1 MLNILKY
8 LRDRL
13 TNSSKS
19 DKKPTPINIDD
30 LKGYTDEEMFGLE
43 KNPKK
48 IIEDFEKAS
57 KYLAVRIYH
66 QELIDN
72 FKLEELV
79 HRTDLEGT
87 VTVLVLDLPASVECI
102 LHTNIDRWSK
112 TPEELFPIALNN
124 LKEKFKREVEND
136 GNHFLKLTGRD
147 VFVTSEALFFERN
160 HKCIGKYGAIFC
172 LPNRDT
178 FRAAAINSDID
189 LEIALQY
196 MIPFAEDT
204 YDSSEDRAITNHIFW
219 HFEGKNELI
228 YTYYGLNRLRYV
240 LPQDLAD
247 MVY

>member
-1 MLNILKY
+1 MINLLKY

-13 TNSSKS
+13 IKASPIE
-19 DKKPTPINIDD
+19 KPALAIED
-30 LKGYTDEEMFGLE
+30 LKGYTEEEMFGLE

-66 QELIDN
+66 QDMVGA

-79 HRTDLEGT
+79 YRKDLDET
-87 VTVLVLDLPASVECI
+87 VTVLVLDLPSSVESI
-102 LHTNIDRWSK
+102 LHTNIEKWNK
-112 TPEELFPIALNN
+112 TPEELFPIALTN
-124 LKEKFKREVEND
+124 LKEKVKREAERDDKNFV
-136 GNHFLKLTGRD
+136 KLSGD
-147 VFVTSEALFFERN
+147 DMFVTSEALFLERN
-160 HKCIGKYGAIFC
+160 RACIGKYGAIFC

-178 FRAAAINSDID
+178 FRAAPINSDID

-196 MIPFAEDT
+196 MIPFAEETFDK
-204 YDSSEDRAITNHIFW
+204 SEDLAITRHIYW
-219 HFEGKNELI
+219 HYEGKNELI